1 MKPGDLTEFTKKA
14 MQMRYGG
21 METTLGLGSHVANKA
36 TRGLGSLGKVDFS
49 MYRRK
54 RVPSIGR
61 RPVQVQPNVTSIK
74 KQGS

>member
-1 MKPGDLTEFTKKA
+1 MKPGDLTEFTKRA

-21 METTLGLGSHVANKA
+21 METKLGLGSHVATK
-36 TRGLGSLGKVDFS
+36 TSRGLGSLGQVDFS

-54 RVPSIGR
+54 RIPSIGR
-61 RPVQVQPNVTSIK
+61 RPVQVQKHVTSIK